1 MVKLVDP
8 WTRLNYLLK
17 MAGPGIK
24 KMTKAGP
31 GPGSKK

>member
-1 MVKLVDP
+1 MDPSKLSAE
-8 WTRLNYLLK
+8 NGGSGS
-17 MAGPGIK
+17 GPGIK